1 MSDWSVVPAG
11 LLALALAASCL
22 RKARRAPA
30 SVELRERLGITPR
43 LWSGIGLLEGAAVA
57 GLLIGPLRP
66 GVGGAAAAGAALL
79 MAGAITAHLRVGLS
93 GRSLLPPA
101 VLLAVAAAAVL
112 GFTTSS

>member
-1 MSDWSVVPAG
+1 MSNWGLVPAG

-22 RKARRAPA
+22 RKARRAQA
-30 SVELRERLGITPR
+30 SVDLRERLGITPQ
-43 LWSGIGLLEGAAVA
+43 LWIGIGLLEGAAVA

-66 GVGGAAAAGAALL
+66 SVGGAAAVGVALL
-79 MAGAITAHLRVGLS
+79 MVGAIIAHLRVGLS

-112 GFTTSS
+112 GFSTSS